1 MTCRELADMYGMSKL
16 EINRIVKRLGISMQ
30 RGRRGSDFSDA
41 DLTRIYKEMEVIKS
55 LQGKNIK
62 ITLKGTPDKRI
73 YKEKPMDDDLED
85 IIEEEELEE
94 EEELD
99 EEDEDDDDEFDDE
112 EDEDT
117 DVEDFDEDE
126 LDDLDDD
133 LDEED
138 DDFDE
143 EDDE

>member
-99 EEDEDDDDEFDDE
+99 EEDEDEDEFDDE